1 MSKKKKKILLL
12 PVSSKF
18 ARVLACAQSGSV
30 PLSSSAPSG
39 SASPPSS
46 GLPCAGSLALVLPVP
61 LVFDLEENSLSPEVI
76 SETVSLIPKSSTL
89 TPLVAVEA
97 NGSSIQPLPT
107 VISSSIGLGSVSEIS
122 SAGSPILTP
131 SVGSAP
137 LLAPSSGPVGSS
149 DMVAT
154 KSLSLG
160 SAIPQS
166 STPIS
171 GSSSQ
176 APSSD
181 SKIDLPWVAKFK
193 ASLHNLKQMSQP
205 TYLEDGTPVVIAPS
219 SVLLKSAALWKGH
232 VVAQFHG
239 SCPPATRIF
248 SDLNPI
254 WGNYG
259 DITVRIVSETVALI
273 FIPALNT
280 RQWVVDVGFWQAGNC
295 SCTVYPWSPE
305 GLLNID
311 ELKTAPTWTV
321 LKNVPPQL
329 YSLEGISVIASAIGG
344 NSARVDV
351 EYPRPPPK
359 CLNCGA
365 KEVALPPNILPA
377 AGSSDSVRGVDLSPP
392 IAAEIPLS
400 KSKRRRSRSKKR
412 SLSSPPRI
420 TDPLLPFSPQS
431 SLSSQTLA
439 SKRSM
444 RDSIKD
450 PDPSFP
456 LPMGWTVMS
465 TKAKKKELKKW
476 HNRLRSSEA
485 GSIDLAA
492 SKDLEE
498 ENANSV
504 LASTLPGWRMDS
516 NYCCSDL
523 GRIWIVWDPSI
534 SVLVFKKTDQ
544 FMLCRIKLPNLSQSF
559 AVAFVYG
566 RNNDIERRSLW
577 EDISVLSRSSPLS
590 HTAWLLLGDFNQI
603 AASSEHYSITQ
614 SAFNIRGMEDFQGCL
629 RDNQLSDL
637 PTRGVFFTWSNHQQD
652 NPIIRKLD
660 RALANDEWFSSFPSA
675 LAVFDPP
682 GVSDHASCI
691 VMIDNQPEPS
701 KKCFKYFSFLSSH
714 PTYLAAL
721 AVAWEENTMVGS
733 DMFTLRQQLKQAKLC
748 CRKLNR
754 LRFSNIQQRTAQ
766 ALSRLEEIQ
775 VDLLTVPSD
784 SLFRQEHVARKQ
796 WDFFA
801 AALESFFRQ
810 KSRIRWLHEGDANT
824 RFFHKAVIAHQANN
838 LIKFLRGEDDSRV
851 ENVDQIKGMLVAYY
865 SHLLGSPSENVTP
878 FPAVQAN
885 QVGFIKGRLLCE
897 NVLLASELVDN
908 FQAEGLGINREK
920 TALLLDGGNFERN
933 RHLAANL
940 GITHGS
946 LPVRYLGVPLMA
958 QKMKRQDYQPLVDR
972 ISMRFSSWTARH
984 LSFAGRLQLLQ
995 SVIYS
1000 TITFWASIF
1009 ILPNQCLRKLEQL
1022 CNAFL
1027 WTGAPN
1033 SARGAKISWN
1043 IVCTAK
1049 EAGGLDCIS

>member
-1 MSKKKKKILLL
+1 M
-12 PVSSKF
+12 
-18 ARVLACAQSGSV
+18 A
-30 PLSSSAPSG
+30 
-39 SASPPSS
+39 
-46 GLPCAGSLALVLPVP
+46 
-61 LVFDLEENSLSPEVI
+61 
-76 SETVSLIPKSSTL
+76 
-89 TPLVAVEA
+89 
-97 NGSSIQPLPT
+97 
-107 VISSSIGLGSVSEIS
+107 
-122 SAGSPILTP
+122 
-131 SVGSAP
+131 
-137 LLAPSSGPVGSS
+137 
-149 DMVAT
+149 
-154 KSLSLG
+154 
-160 SAIPQS
+160 
-166 STPIS
+166 
-171 GSSSQ
+171 
-176 APSSD
+176 
-181 SKIDLPWVAKFK
+181 
-193 ASLHNLKQMSQP
+193 
-205 TYLEDGTPVVIAPS
+205 
-219 SVLLKSAALWKGH
+219 
-232 VVAQFHG
+232 
-239 SCPPATRIF
+239 
-248 SDLNPI
+248 
-254 WGNYG
+254 
-259 DITVRIVSETVALI
+259 
-273 FIPALNT
+273 
-280 RQWVVDVGFWQAGNC
+280 
-295 SCTVYPWSPE
+295 
-305 GLLNID
+305 
-311 ELKTAPTWTV
+311 
-321 LKNVPPQL
+321 
-329 YSLEGISVIASAIGG
+329 
-344 NSARVDV
+344 
-351 EYPRPPPK
+351 
-359 CLNCGA
+359 
-365 KEVALPPNILPA
+365 
-377 AGSSDSVRGVDLSPP
+377 
-392 IAAEIPLS
+392 
-400 KSKRRRSRSKKR
+400 
-412 SLSSPPRI
+412 
-420 TDPLLPFSPQS
+420 
-431 SLSSQTLA
+431 
-439 SKRSM
+439 
-444 RDSIKD
+444 
-450 PDPSFP
+450 
-456 LPMGWTVMS
+456 
-465 TKAKKKELKKW
+465 
-476 HNRLRSSEA
+476 
-485 GSIDLAA
+485 
-492 SKDLEE
+492 E

-721 AVAWEENTMVGS
+721 AVAWEENTMIGS
-733 DMFTLRQQLKQAKLC
+733 HMFTLRQQLKQAKLC

-824 RFFHKAVIAHQANN
+824 RFFHKAVISHQANN

-878 FPAVQAN
+878 FPVGRIKDLLSFHCDSSLATQLTLVPTDEEITQVLFSMSRNKAQGPDGFPVEFFIEAWPIVKVSVVAAIREFFLTWILSKGFNATTLTLIPKVTGADRLTQFRPVACCTTIYKVITRLISRRLKLFMDQAVQAN

-908 FQAEGLGINREK
+908 FQAEGETTRGCLQVDISKAYDNVNWEFLINILK
-920 TALLLDGGNFERN
+920 ALD
-933 RHLAANL
+933 
-940 GITHGS
+940 
-946 LPVRYLGVPLMA
+946 LP
-958 QKMKRQDYQPLVDR
+958 
-972 ISMRFSSWTARH
+972 
-984 LSFAGRLQLLQ
+984 
-995 SVIYS
+995 SV
-1000 TITFWASIF
+1000 F
-1009 ILPNQCLRKLEQL
+1009 IN
-1022 CNAFL
+1022 
-1027 WTGAPN
+1027 W
-1033 SARGAKISWN
+1033 IW
-1043 IVCTAK
+1043 V
-1049 EAGGLDCIS
+1049 CISSPSYSIALNGELVGFFSR